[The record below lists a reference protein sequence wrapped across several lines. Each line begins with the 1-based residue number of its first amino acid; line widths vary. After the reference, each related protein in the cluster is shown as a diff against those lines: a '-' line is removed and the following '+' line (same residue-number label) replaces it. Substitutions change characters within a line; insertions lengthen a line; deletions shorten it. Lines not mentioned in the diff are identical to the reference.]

1 MGFKEKY
8 GRYALVTGAS
18 AGIGEAFARLLAKR
32 GFDLILVARR
42 EEKLDLIA
50 EELRRKHGIEIMVIP
65 MDLTLEDSADE
76 LFRKV
81 GEFDVGL
88 LVNNA
93 GFGYYGKFVKQAPE
107 RFSDMIK
114 LNILTF
120 TLLTRKFADR
130 FIKKGRGG
138 IILVSSLAAFQPTP
152 GMALY
157 GATKGFELLLGEAL
171 AEEIKG
177 KNVDITVLCPSAT
190 LTEFQRVA
198 GGVPHDGM
206 TAEFV
211 ADNALNCLGRKRIA
225 IPGLWN
231 KILGKANRFVPRN
244 VVTWITARAL
254 GHYLP
259 DE

>member
-42 EEKLDLIA
+42 EEKLNLIA
-50 EELRRKHGIEIMVIP
+50 EELRRKHGIEVMVIP
-65 MDLTLEDSADE
+65 MDLTLEDSADV

-120 TLLTRKFADR
+120 TLLTRKFADH

>member
-231 KILGKANRFVPRN
+231 KILGKANRFLPRN

>member
-93 GFGYYGKFVKQAPE
+93 GFGYYG
-107 RFSDMIK
+107 
-114 LNILTF
+114 
-120 TLLTRKFADR
+120 
-130 FIKKGRGG
+130 
-138 IILVSSLAAFQPTP
+138 
-152 GMALY
+152 
-157 GATKGFELLLGEAL
+157 
-171 AEEIKG
+171 
-177 KNVDITVLCPSAT
+177 
-190 LTEFQRVA
+190 
-198 GGVPHDGM
+198 
-206 TAEFV
+206 
-211 ADNALNCLGRKRIA
+211 
-225 IPGLWN
+225 
-231 KILGKANRFVPRN
+231 
-244 VVTWITARAL
+244 
-254 GHYLP
+254 
-259 DE
+259 